1 MSKNRDKRVRT
12 SVILPEDV
20 YEQVV
25 NLSNANDVS
34 VAWVMRQAV
43 VQFLAAVKNENGL
56 KINKKK

>member
-1 MSKNRDKRVRT
+1 
-12 SVILPEDV
+12 VILPEDV